1 MNCFFDVIE
10 PDGSKYTYDFSGHDY
25 DMTYN
30 GVDYQII
37 MNLCNNVAKAC
48 YPSTCYETDLH
59 NFNGKPCLPWN
70 ATANTGRIVFFTTQ
84 AGGPPDTAGTPYPA
98 NQCPSNYK
106 PAIEYGCNQEA
117 CYGADGRSEHCTKAC
132 AVVSNSKPYAQLQ
145 YPNKTSEGLQFS
157 WAVVPNSNDP
167 RNPFSCMGGG
177 GFSASAIIAC
187 DPKAD
192 ITSLTIDSV
201 SKISCGFNIRL
212 RSKAA
217 CVPKPFVPIPANNND
232 IHPWEAP
239 AANTAETILR
249 DLKDRRSKYKVG
261 LKTHIEEQDE
271 VYNKDAEW
279 QMWEEIIDLVTG
291 KAYYHNVA
299 TGKTQWTMPH
309 GLALAYEGQEQELL
323 KDFVSTP
330 GVTVA
335 DVEGTGDKTWEMIY
349 DPKAEKDFVVYRNKN
364 TKELTAERP
373 DSLIDTEL
381 KAKEA
386 KLDQAKKML
395 NETWDGKR
403 LQKELSKLRNDHED
417 ELVEYASTVQDERK
431 RQREKMREKLRE
443 RQRQKANAK
452 KQGETGNKNSSIS
465 KPPPPRTKDAYLDA
479 TTTDDLKKGNDSFAS
494 LLAM

>member
-1 MNCFFDVIE
+1 
-10 PDGSKYTYDFSGHDY
+10 
-25 DMTYN
+25 
-30 GVDYQII
+30 
-37 MNLCNNVAKAC
+37 
-48 YPSTCYETDLH
+48 
-59 NFNGKPCLPWN
+59 
-70 ATANTGRIVFFTTQ
+70 
-84 AGGPPDTAGTPYPA
+84 
-98 NQCPSNYK
+98 
-106 PAIEYGCNQEA
+106 
-117 CYGADGRSEHCTKAC
+117 
-132 AVVSNSKPYAQLQ
+132 
-145 YPNKTSEGLQFS
+145 
-157 WAVVPNSNDP
+157 
-167 RNPFSCMGGG
+167 MGGG
-177 GFSASAIIAC
+177 GSKDGINQMVDSDWKKIEKNGQVYYLNIHTNERRAFLIEEMPETAQNDTAWTELFDENTGNPYYWNSETNETTWEIPPELDEIYKIEETFYLKQLYKNA
-187 DPKAD
+187 KEL
-192 ITSLTIDSV
+192 SLKTKEHVNGWQEIYQSKEAALK
-201 SKISCGFNIRL
+201 SGSQEPICFYYNKISDTLQYGTPVDVVRNQQKL
-212 RSKAA
+212 RSEELQSTWDGEQLLAKM
-217 CVPKPFVPIPANNND
+217 KELNNEINEEMATLND
-232 IHPWEAP
+232 RVKTERARQRMKLQEMRNRKRAGKNLNRDQDGNEIEAP

-279 QMWEEIIDLVTG
+279 QMWEEIVDTITG
-291 KAYYHNVA
+291 KPYYHNVA

-323 KDFVSTP
+323 RDFVNTP
-330 GVTVA
+330 GFIVQ

-349 DPKAEKDFVVYRNKN
+349 DPKAEKDFIVYRNKN

-373 DSLIDTEL
+373 ESLIDTEL

-403 LQKELSKLRNDHED
+403 LQKELSKLRNAHED

-443 RQRQKANAK
+443 RQRRKANSK
-452 KQGETGNKNSSIS
+452 KHGGAGIDNDNVN